1 MEQIKEAV
9 YLINDERYLHLRE
22 NSAGVGFATYNKV
35 TGEPLESGQISE
47 KNLPPSG
54 MR

>member
-22 NSAGVGFATYNKV
+22 NGAGVGFATYRGRTLDV
-35 TGEPLESGQISE
+35 H
-47 KNLPPSG
+47 
-54 MR
+54 RFV

>member
-22 NSAGVGFATYNKV
+22 NGAGDFERCRFKRCKLHEGFGFVGLY
-35 TGEPLESGQISE
+35 S
-47 KNLPPSG
+47 
-54 MR
+54 

>member
-22 NSAGVGFATYNKV
+22 NGAGGR
-35 TGEPLESGQISE
+35 LCH
-47 KNLPPSG
+47 L
-54 MR
+54 